1 MDCRLVIQTAAAQTD
16 LMKTLVWFKRDLRL
30 HDHAPLISAR
40 GDVLPLAIIEPSW
53 LGALDASAR
62 HRRFY
67 LESLADLDRA
77 LRAKGSRLYLAFG
90 EVVDVLDELY
100 ALWPFTEIH
109 SHEETGNDLSFSRDR
124 AVTRWAMT
132 QGVSLNEHRQFGV
145 VRGLKKRDRWASA
158 WETTMASGMQQTPL
172 ALSYPTD
179 APTGLSWRALM
190 QRIDAQWPNDG
201 ADDAPER
208 QRGGRQAGLAVLEDF
223 LLHRAY
229 RFRGG
234 ISSPL
239 TAVQAGSRL
248 SPYLTWGC
256 LSMREVVQA
265 INTRREQL
273 DDIAPEHHARWR
285 ASLAAVLSRL
295 HWHCHF
301 IQKLESESAI
311 EHRNVNAAFD
321 GLRNEG
327 ALSLDEQQR
336 LTAWASGHTGYPL
349 IDACMRQLIHTGW
362 LNFRMRAMLVSFATH
377 HLWLHWREPGLHLA
391 RLFLDYEPGIH
402 YPQLQ
407 MQAGVTGINT
417 VRLYNPIKQQQDQD
431 PSGDYVRRWLPELRE
446 VPLSF
451 LAEPWRMPTSMQM
464 RAGCVLGEDYPR
476 PIVDAVQAA
485 REAKVRL
492 HSWRNQPDARAAANA
507 VFERHGSRAGGRKH
521 RGKASS
527 APSPGALQTELNGLA
542 SAPSEQA
549 SFDW

>member
-1 MDCRLVIQTAAAQTD
+1 
-16 LMKTLVWFKRDLRL
+16 MKTIVWFKRDLRL
-30 HDHAPLISAR
+30 HDHAPLMSAR

-53 LGALDASAR
+53 LGAADASAR

-67 LESLADLDRA
+67 LESLADLDRT
-77 LRAKGSRLYLAFG
+77 LRAKGSRLHLAFG
-90 EVVDVLDELY
+90 EVTDVLSELH
-100 ALWPFTEIH
+100 ARWPFAEIH
-109 SHEETGNDLSFSRDR
+109 SHEETGNGLSFARDQ
-124 AVTRWAMT
+124 AVAQWALAHR
-132 QGVSLNEHRQFGV
+132 VHWHEHRQFGV
-145 VRGLKKRDRWASA
+145 VRGLKKRERWASA
-158 WETTMASGMQQTPL
+158 WEMTMALGVHHTP
-172 ALSYPTD
+172 ATLSHPTHT
-179 APTGLSWRALM
+179 PPGLSWPELM
-190 QRIDAQWPNDG
+190 RKVDELWPLDAR
-201 ADDAPER
+201 DDAPER

-239 TAVQAGSRL
+239 TAAQAGSRL

-265 INTRREQL
+265 ISTRREQL
-273 DDIAPEHHARWR
+273 NDIAPEHQARWR

-301 IQKLESESAI
+301 IQKLESEPAI
-311 EHRNVNAAFD
+311 ERRNVNAAFD

-327 ALSLDEQQR
+327 ALSPDEQQR
-336 LTAWASGHTGYPL
+336 LQAWASGHTGYPL

-402 YPQLQ
+402 YPQLH

-431 PSGDYVRRWLPELRE
+431 PTGAYVRRWLPELRD

-451 LAEPWRMPTSMQM
+451 LAEPWRMPTSMQA
-464 RAGCVLGEDYPR
+464 RAGCVLGEDYPM

-492 HSWRNQPDARAAANA
+492 HSWRNQPDARAAAKV
-507 VFERHGSRAGGRKH
+507 VFERHGSRAGGKNH
-521 RGKASS
+521 RSNATRTAVH
-527 APSPGALQTELNGLA
+527 APRAFREKVEPLSALQTELNGLT
-542 SAPSEQA
+542 SAPSAQA